1 MRSARAGDTVPVDV
15 AARRAA
21 DLERLA
27 DAVEAALDWS
37 RLAPLLPGV
46 AGLQAKSAAMAPGL
60 DGK

>member
-1 MRSARAGDTVPVDV
+1 VDI

-21 DLERLA
+21 DIDRLA

-46 AGLQAKSAAMAPGL
+46 ARLQAKSAATVPGL